1 MEIYR
6 KYGPLLL
13 RKSERILGN
22 RDDAEDVVQ
31 SLFVEMLRRDRT
43 EEKLPYLYRAVTNR
57 SLNLLRNRKRRRQL
71 LVNQPLNPYP
81 TQPIVDEQVLGSDL
95 LHRLVKRLDR
105 KSSEILVYRF
115 LDDMTHEEIASL
127 MGMSRVTVINRLKK
141 ITAIAKKLD
150 GEGGQSGE
158 TP

>member
-31 SLFVEMLRRDRT
+31 SLFVEMLKRDKT
-43 EEKLPYLYRAVTNR
+43 EEQLPYLYRAVTNR
-57 SLNLLRNRKRRRQL
+57 SLNLIRNRKRRQQL
-71 LVNQPLNPYP
+71 LQGQTLNPYP
-81 TQPIVDEQVLGSDL
+81 TQAILDEQVLGSDL
-95 LHRLVKRLDR
+95 LHRLVKKLDKR
-105 KSSEILVYRF
+105 SSEILVYRF
-115 LDDMTHEEIASL
+115 LDDMTQEEIASL
-127 MGMSRVTVINRLKK
+127 MGISRVTVINRLKK

-150 GEGGQSGE
+150 AAGGQSGE